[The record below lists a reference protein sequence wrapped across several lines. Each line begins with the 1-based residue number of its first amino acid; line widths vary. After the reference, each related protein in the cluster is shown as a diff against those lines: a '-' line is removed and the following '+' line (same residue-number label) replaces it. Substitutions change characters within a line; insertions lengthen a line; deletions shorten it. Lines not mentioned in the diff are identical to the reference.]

1 MRKDKVEVA
10 SDLVMGALVVAQ
22 VDEQLTLAAV
32 AFGTLD
38 ILSMWFHDLEGED
51 RAALP
56 DELSHIVRNLN
67 EISRGEHLGTRQ
79 LL

>member
-1 MRKDKVEVA
+1 MRKDKVEVVN
-10 SDLVMGALVVAQ
+10 DLMMEALIAAQ
-22 VDEQLTLAAV
+22 IKEKLTLAAV